1 MKKDIKDIIQ
11 AKAKASLTNT
21 LLNDEGIKKNIVIL
35 PVLKDLIRPLDN
47 DEIGQLKA
55 NILANG
61 CQDSLKVWQTTQKV
75 INTDSATNEEQFVLI
90 DGHNRYKICT
100 ENNVSFAV
108 SIMKFQSLDDVI
120 SWMIDLQLG
129 RRNMSPNE
137 IAYYRGLK
145 YNQEKKI
152 EKTDN
157 FSSTGTSLKTSQKLA
172 EQYGINEKT
181 IRRDAEFAKGVES
194 LSPELKRDFLNG
206 NVKVPKKDIEELG
219 KADVKEKVSTIEAII
234 TYIAPK
240 KDIQTPRVEKI
251 VPLVVTNKSER
262 IREKVKNANDFDITV
277 KISGRFLVNNE
288 LVDIWKDLRGMPKE
302 TVIDESFEDSIS
314 IYQASFLGLI
324 KEL

>member
-11 AKAKASLTNT
+11 AKAKASITNT

-35 PVLKDLIRPLDN
+35 PILKDLIRPLDKE
-47 DEIGQLKA
+47 EIEQLKA

-61 CQDSLKVWQTTQKV
+61 CQDSLKIWQTTQKV
-75 INTDSATNEEQFVLI
+75 INPDATTNEEQFVLI

-152 EKTDN
+152 EKTGN
-157 FSSTGTSLKTSQKLA
+157 FTLTGKSTKTSQKLA
-172 EQYGINEKT
+172 ALYGINEKT
-181 IRRDAEFAKGVES
+181 IRRDAEFAKGIES
-194 LSPELKRDFLNG
+194 LSTELKRDFLNG
-206 NVKVPKKDIEELG
+206 NIKVSKKDIEALG
-219 KADVKEKVSTIEAII
+219 KAEIIEKANTVEAIT
-234 TYIAPK
+234 TYISPK
-240 KDIQTPRVEKI
+240 KEVKVEKKI
-251 VPLVVTNKSER
+251 PLIITEKIDK
-262 IREKVKNANDFDITV
+262 IREKVKTANDFDITI
-277 KISGRFLVNNE
+277 KISGRFLVENN
-288 LVDIWKDLRGMPKE
+288 LVSLWKELRGFSDE
-302 TVIDESFEDSIS
+302 ILIDETFEDSIS
-314 IYQASFLGLI
+314 IFQAPTLGLI
-324 KEL
+324 KEI

>member
-1 MKKDIKDIIQ
+1 MKKDIKNIIQ
-11 AKAKASLTNT
+11 TKAKASLTNT

-35 PVLKDLIRPLDN
+35 PVVKDLIRPLNN
-47 DEIGQLKA
+47 DEMAQLKA
-55 NILANG
+55 NILSNG

-75 INTDSATNEEQFVLI
+75 INSDSATNEEQFVLI

-129 RRNMSPNE
+129 RRNMSLNE
-137 IAYYRGLK
+137 ISYYRGLK

-181 IRRDAEFAKGVES
+181 IRRDAEFSKGVER

-206 NVKVPKKDIEELG
+206 NVKVSKKDIEELG
-219 KADVKEKVSTIEAII
+219 KADVKEKVSTIEAIT
-234 TYIAPK
+234 TYITPKRDVQAPK
-240 KDIQTPRVEKI
+240 VETI
-251 VPLVVTNKSER
+251 VPLVITNKSEI
-262 IREKVKNANDFDITV
+262 IREKVKNTNDFDITV

-288 LVDIWKDLRGMPKE
+288 LVDIWKDLRGIPKE
-302 TVIDESFEDSIS
+302 TLIDESFEDSIS
-314 IYQASFLGLI
+314 IHQAPILGLI

>member
-1 MKKDIKDIIQ
+1 MKKNIKNIIQ

-47 DEIGQLKA
+47 DEMAQLKA
-55 NILANG
+55 NILSNG
-61 CQDSLKVWQTTQKV
+61 CQDSLKIWQTTQKI
-75 INTDSATNEEQFVLI
+75 INSDSATNEEQFVLI

-129 RRNMSPNE
+129 RRNMSLNE
-137 IAYYRGLK
+137 ISYYRGLK

-194 LSPELKRDFLNG
+194 LSQELKRDFLSG
-206 NVKVPKKDIEELG
+206 NVKVTKKDIEELG
-219 KADVKEKVSTIEAII
+219 KADTREKVSTIEAIKN
-234 TYIAPK
+234 YIAPK
-240 KDIQTPRVEKI
+240 KDIQVPKVKKVI
-251 VPLVVTNKSER
+251 PLVTTNKSER

-288 LVDIWKDLRGMPKE
+288 LVDIWKDLRGISKE

-314 IYQASFLGLI
+314 IYQAPILGLI

>member
-1 MKKDIKDIIQ
+1 MKKDIRDIIQ
-11 AKAKASLTNT
+11 AKAKASVTNN
-21 LLNDEGIKKNIVIL
+21 LLNDEGIKKNIIIL

-47 DEIGQLKA
+47 DEIELLKS
-55 NILANG
+55 NILTNG

-75 INTDSATNEEQFVLI
+75 INPLSVTNEEQFVLI

-108 SIMKFQSLDDVI
+108 SIMKFQAIDDVI

-145 YNQEKKI
+145 YNQEKKL

-157 FSSTGTSLKTSQKLA
+157 FSTVGTTLKTAQKLA
-172 EQYGINEKT
+172 QQYGINEKT

-194 LSPELKRDFLNG
+194 LSRDLKRDFLNG
-206 NVKVPKKDIEELG
+206 NVKVAKKDLEELG
-219 KADVKEKVSTIEAII
+219 KISIIEKIDTVEAIT
-234 TYIAPK
+234 TYISPK
-240 KDIQTPRVEKI
+240 KLEKFI
-251 VPLVVTNKSER
+251 NPISLTFKDKTETV
-262 IREKVKNANDFDITV
+262 REKVRNAKDFDITI
-277 KISGRFLVNNE
+277 KISGRFLVENS
-288 LVDIWKDLRGMPKE
+288 LVDIWKDMRGISE
-302 TVIDESFEDSIS
+302 NVLINESFEDSIS
-314 IYQASFLGLI
+314 LDQAPMLGLI

>member
-21 LLNDEGIKKNIVIL
+21 LLNDEGIKKNIIIL

-61 CQDSLKVWQTTQKV
+61 CQDSLKIWQTTQKI
-75 INTDSATNEEQFVLI
+75 INPDSVTNEEQFVLI

-157 FSSTGTSLKTSQKLA
+157 FSSSGTSEKTSQKLA
-172 EQYGINEKT
+172 KQYGINEKT

-206 NVKVPKKDIEELG
+206 NVRVPKKDIEELG
-219 KADVKEKVSTIEAII
+219 KTDIREKISTIEAIT

-240 KDIQTPRVEKI
+240 KDVKTPKVEKI
-251 VPLVVTNKSER
+251 VPLVITNKSER

-277 KISGRFLVNNE
+277 KISGRFLVTNE
-288 LVDIWKDLRGMPKE
+288 LVDIWKDLRGMSKD
-302 TVIDESFEDSIS
+302 TIIDESFEDSIS
-314 IYQASFLGLI
+314 IYQAPFLGLI

>member
-1 MKKDIKDIIQ
+1 MKKNIQDIIQ
-11 AKAKASLTNT
+11 AKAKASITNT

-35 PVLKDLIRPLDN
+35 PILKDLIRPLDN

-75 INTDSATNEEQFVLI
+75 INPDSATNEEQFVLI

-108 SIMKFQSLDDVI
+108 SILKFQSLDDVI

-206 NVKVPKKDIEELG
+206 NVKVSKRDIEELG
-219 KADVKEKVSTIEAII
+219 KADVREKVNTIEAIT

-240 KDIQTPRVEKI
+240 KDIQIPKVEKI

-314 IYQASFLGLI
+314 IYQAPFLGLI

>member
-1 MKKDIKDIIQ
+1 MKKNIQDIIQ
-11 AKAKASLTNT
+11 AKAKASITNT
-21 LLNDEGIKKNIVIL
+21 LLNDEGIKKNIIVL
-35 PVLKDLIRPLDN
+35 PILKDLIRPLDN

-75 INTDSATNEEQFVLI
+75 INSDSATNQEQFVLI
-90 DGHNRYKICT
+90 DGHNRYKICI

-172 EQYGINEKT
+172 ERYGINEKT

-206 NVKVPKKDIEELG
+206 NVKVSKKDIEELG
-219 KADVKEKVSTIEAII
+219 KTDVKEKVSTIEAIT

-240 KDIQTPRVEKI
+240 KDIQAPKVEKI
-251 VPLVVTNKSER
+251 VPLVITNKSER

-314 IYQASFLGLI
+314 IYQAPFLGLI

>member
-1 MKKDIKDIIQ
+1 MKKDIKNIIQ

-47 DEIGQLKA
+47 DEMAQLKA
-55 NILANG
+55 NILSNG
-61 CQDSLKVWQTTQKV
+61 CQDSLKIWQTTQKI
-75 INTDSATNEEQFVLI
+75 INSDSATNEEQFVLI

-129 RRNMSPNE
+129 RRNMSLNE
-137 IAYYRGLK
+137 ISYYRGLK

-194 LSPELKRDFLNG
+194 LSQELKRDFLSG
-206 NVKVPKKDIEELG
+206 NVKVTKKDIEELG
-219 KADVKEKVSTIEAII
+219 KADTREKVSTIEAIKN
-234 TYIAPK
+234 YIAPK
-240 KDIQTPRVEKI
+240 KDIQVPKVKKVI
-251 VPLVVTNKSER
+251 PLVTTNKSER

-288 LVDIWKDLRGMPKE
+288 LVDIWKDLRGISKE

-314 IYQASFLGLI
+314 IYQAPILGLI

>member
-1 MKKDIKDIIQ
+1 MKKDIKNIIQ

-47 DEIGQLKA
+47 DEMAQLKA
-55 NILANG
+55 NILSNG
-61 CQDSLKVWQTTQKV
+61 CQDSLKIWQTTQKI
-75 INTDSATNEEQFVLI
+75 INSDSATNEEQFVLI

-129 RRNMSPNE
+129 RRNMSLNE
-137 IAYYRGLK
+137 ISYYRGLK

-194 LSPELKRDFLNG
+194 LSQELKRDFLSG
-206 NVKVPKKDIEELG
+206 NVKVTKKDIEELG
-219 KADVKEKVSTIEAII
+219 KADTREKVSTIEAIK

-240 KDIQTPRVEKI
+240 KDIQVPKVKKVI
-251 VPLVVTNKSER
+251 PLVITNKSER

-288 LVDIWKDLRGMPKE
+288 LVDIWKDLRGISKE

-314 IYQASFLGLI
+314 IYQAPILGLI

>member
-1 MKKDIKDIIQ
+1 MKKDIKNIIQ
-11 AKAKASLTNT
+11 VKAKASLTNT

-35 PVLKDLIRPLDN
+35 PVLKDLIRPLEN
-47 DEIGQLKA
+47 DEIEQLKA
-55 NILANG
+55 NILTNG
-61 CQDSLKVWQTTQKV
+61 CQDSLKIWQTTQKI
-75 INTDSATNEEQFVLI
+75 INPNSESNEEQFVLI

-100 ENNVSFAV
+100 ENNISFAV

-157 FSSTGTSLKTSQKLA
+157 FSSTGTTLKTSQKLA

-206 NVKVPKKDIEELG
+206 NVKVSKKDIEELG
-219 KADVKEKVSTIEAII
+219 RADVTEKIETVEAIT

-240 KDIQTPRVEKI
+240 KGVIITKTEKS
-251 VPLVVTNKSER
+251 VPLIIVDKTEK
-262 IREKVKNANDFDITV
+262 IREKVKNANDFDITI
-277 KISGRFLVNNE
+277 KISGRFLVSND
-288 LVDIWKDLRGMPKE
+288 LVEIWKDLRGMPKE
-302 TVIDESFEDSIS
+302 ILIDESFEDSIP
-314 IYQASFLGLI
+314 IYQAPFLGLV

>member
-1 MKKDIKDIIQ
+1 MKKNIQDIIQ
-11 AKAKASLTNT
+11 AKAKASVTNT
-21 LLNDEGIKKNIVIL
+21 LLNDEGIKKNITIL
-35 PVLKDLIRPLDN
+35 PILKDLIRPLGI
-47 DEIGQLKA
+47 DEIEQLKV

-61 CQDSLKVWQTTQKV
+61 CQDSLKVWQTTQKI
-75 INTDSATNEEQFVLI
+75 INPLSLTNGEQFVLI
-90 DGHNRYKICT
+90 DGHNRYKICI

-157 FSSTGTSLKTSQKLA
+157 FSSTGTFLKTSQKLA

-194 LSPELKRDFLNG
+194 LSQELKRDFLNG
-206 NVKVPKKDIEELG
+206 NVKVSKRTIEELG
-219 KADVKEKVSTIEAII
+219 KADVREKVSTVEAIT
-234 TYIAPK
+234 TYIAPV
-240 KDIQTPRVEKI
+240 KDIQTPKVEKI

-277 KISGRFLVNNE
+277 RISGRFLVNND
-288 LVDIWKDLRGMPKE
+288 LVDVWKDLRGMPKE

-314 IYQASFLGLI
+314 IHQAPILGLI

>member
-1 MKKDIKDIIQ
+1 MKKDIKNIIQ

-47 DEIGQLKA
+47 DEMAQLKA
-55 NILANG
+55 NILSNG
-61 CQDSLKVWQTTQKV
+61 CQDSLKIWQTTQKI
-75 INTDSATNEEQFVLI
+75 INSDSATNEEQFVLI

-129 RRNMSPNE
+129 RRNMSLNE
-137 IAYYRGLK
+137 ISYYRGLK

-194 LSPELKRDFLNG
+194 LSQELKRDFLSG
-206 NVKVPKKDIEELG
+206 NVKVTKKDIEELG
-219 KADVKEKVSTIEAII
+219 KADTREKVSTIEAIKN
-234 TYIAPK
+234 YIAPK
-240 KDIQTPRVEKI
+240 KDIQVPKVKKVI
-251 VPLVVTNKSER
+251 PLVTTNKSER
-262 IREKVKNANDFDITV
+262 IREKVKNAKDFDITV

-288 LVDIWKDLRGMPKE
+288 LVDIWKDLRGISKE

-314 IYQASFLGLI
+314 IYQAPILGLI

>member
-1 MKKDIKDIIQ
+1 MKKNIQDIIQ
-11 AKAKASLTNT
+11 AKAKASITNT
-21 LLNDEGIKKNIVIL
+21 LLNDEGIKKNITIL
-35 PVLKDLIRPLDN
+35 PILKDLIRPLGI
-47 DEIGQLKA
+47 DEIEQLKV

-61 CQDSLKVWQTTQKV
+61 CQDSLKVWQTTQKI
-75 INTDSATNEEQFVLI
+75 INPLSLTNGEQFVLI
-90 DGHNRYKICT
+90 DGHNRYKICI

-157 FSSTGTSLKTSQKLA
+157 FSSTGTFLKTSQKLA

-194 LSPELKRDFLNG
+194 LSQELKRDFLNG
-206 NVKVPKKDIEELG
+206 NVKVSKRTIEELG
-219 KADVKEKVSTIEAII
+219 KADVREKVSTVEAIT
-234 TYIAPK
+234 TYIAPV
-240 KDIQTPRVEKI
+240 KDIQTPKVEKI

-277 KISGRFLVNNE
+277 RISGRFLVNND
-288 LVDIWKDLRGMPKE
+288 LVDVWKDLRGMPKE

-314 IYQASFLGLI
+314 IHQAPILGLI

>member
-1 MKKDIKDIIQ
+1 MKKDIKNIIQ
-11 AKAKASLTNT
+11 TKAKASLTNT

-35 PVLKDLIRPLDN
+35 PVVKDLIRPLNN
-47 DEIGQLKA
+47 DEMAQLKA
-55 NILANG
+55 NILSNG

-75 INTDSATNEEQFVLI
+75 INSDSATNEEQFVLI

-108 SIMKFQSLDDVI
+108 SIMKFQSLDNVI

-157 FSSTGTSLKTSQKLA
+157 FSSVGTSLKTSQKLA

-181 IRRDAEFAKGVES
+181 IRRDAEFAIGVES

-206 NVKVPKKDIEELG
+206 SVKVSKKDIEELG
-219 KADVKEKVSTIEAII
+219 KADVREKVNTIEAIT
-234 TYIAPK
+234 TYIASK
-240 KDIQTPRVEKI
+240 KDIQVPKVEKI
-251 VPLVVTNKSER
+251 VPLVITNKSER

-277 KISGRFLVNNE
+277 RISGRFLVNNE
-288 LVDIWKDLRGMPKE
+288 LVDIWKDLRGMSTE

-314 IYQASFLGLI
+314 IYQAPILGLI

>member
-1 MKKDIKDIIQ
+1 MKKDIKNIIQ

-35 PVLKDLIRPLDN
+35 PVLKNLIRPLDN
-47 DEIGQLKA
+47 DEMAQLKA
-55 NILANG
+55 NILSNG
-61 CQDSLKVWQTTQKV
+61 CQDSLKIWQTTQKI
-75 INTDSATNEEQFVLI
+75 INSDSATNEEQFVLI

-120 SWMIDLQLG
+120 SWMIDFQLG
-129 RRNMSPNE
+129 RRNMSLNE
-137 IAYYRGLK
+137 ISYYRGLK

-194 LSPELKRDFLNG
+194 LSQELKRDFLSG
-206 NVKVPKKDIEELG
+206 NVKVTKKDIEELG
-219 KADVKEKVSTIEAII
+219 KADTREKVSTIEAIK

-240 KDIQTPRVEKI
+240 KDIQVPKVKKVI
-251 VPLVVTNKSER
+251 PLVTTDKSER

-288 LVDIWKDLRGMPKE
+288 LVDIWKDLRGMSTE

-314 IYQASFLGLI
+314 IYQAPILGLI

>member
-1 MKKDIKDIIQ
+1 MKKDIKNIIQ

-35 PVLKDLIRPLDN
+35 SVLKDLIRPLDN
-47 DEIGQLKA
+47 DEMAQLKA
-55 NILANG
+55 NILSNG
-61 CQDSLKVWQTTQKV
+61 CQDSLKIWQTTQKI
-75 INTDSATNEEQFVLI
+75 INSDSATNEEQFVLI

-129 RRNMSPNE
+129 RRNMSLNE
-137 IAYYRGLK
+137 ISYYRGLK

-194 LSPELKRDFLNG
+194 LSQELKRDFLSG
-206 NVKVPKKDIEELG
+206 NVKVTKKDIEELG
-219 KADVKEKVSTIEAII
+219 KADTREKVSTIEAIKN
-234 TYIAPK
+234 YIAPK
-240 KDIQTPRVEKI
+240 KDIQVPKVKKVI
-251 VPLVVTNKSER
+251 PLVTTNKSER
-262 IREKVKNANDFDITV
+262 IREKVKNAKDFDITV

-288 LVDIWKDLRGMPKE
+288 LVDIWKDLRGISKE

-314 IYQASFLGLI
+314 IYQAPILGLI

>member
-1 MKKDIKDIIQ
+1 MKKNIQDIIQ

-35 PVLKDLIRPLDN
+35 PILKDLIRPLDK
-47 DEIGQLKA
+47 DEIEQLKA

-61 CQDSLKVWQTTQKV
+61 CQDSLKIWQTTQKV
-75 INTDSATNEEQFVLI
+75 INPDATTNEEQFVLI

-100 ENNVSFAV
+100 ENNIQFAV
-108 SIMKFQSLDDVI
+108 SILKFQSLDDVI

-152 EKTDN
+152 EKTHN
-157 FSSTGTSLKTSQKLA
+157 FSPTGTSVKTSQKLA

-194 LSPELKRDFLNG
+194 LSSELKREYLNG
-206 NVKVPKKDIEELG
+206 KVKVPKKDIEELG
-219 KADVKEKVSTIEAII
+219 RVNLHEKIETVEAIT

-240 KDIQTPRVEKI
+240 KDLKSVKIEKSVPLFNTDKTEKI
-251 VPLVVTNKSER
+251 RQQIKH
-262 IREKVKNANDFDITV
+262 ANDSDILIKV
-277 KISGRFLVNNE
+277 SGIFLVRNN
-288 LVDIWKDLRGMPKE
+288 LVDIWKDLRGIPTE
-302 TVIDESFEDSIS
+302 TLIDESFEDSIS
-314 IYQASFLGLI
+314 LHQAPLLGLV

>member
-1 MKKDIKDIIQ
+1 MKKDIKNIIQ
-11 AKAKASLTNT
+11 TKAKASLTNT

-35 PVLKDLIRPLDN
+35 PVFKDLIRPLDN
-47 DEIGQLKA
+47 DEMAQLKA
-55 NILANG
+55 NILSNG
-61 CQDSLKVWQTTQKV
+61 CQDSLKIWQTTQKI
-75 INTDSATNEEQFVLI
+75 INSDSATNEEQFVLI

-129 RRNMSPNE
+129 RRNMSLNE
-137 IAYYRGLK
+137 ISYYRGLK

-194 LSPELKRDFLNG
+194 LSQELKRDFLSG
-206 NVKVPKKDIEELG
+206 NVKVTKKDIEELG
-219 KADVKEKVSTIEAII
+219 KADTREKVSTIEAIK
-234 TYIAPK
+234 TYITPK
-240 KDIQTPRVEKI
+240 KDIQAPKVKKVI
-251 VPLVVTNKSER
+251 PLVTTNKSER

-288 LVDIWKDLRGMPKE
+288 LVDIWKDLRGISKE

-314 IYQASFLGLI
+314 IYQAPILGLI

>member
-1 MKKDIKDIIQ
+1 MKKDIKNIIQ

-47 DEIGQLKA
+47 DEMAQLKA
-55 NILANG
+55 NILSNG
-61 CQDSLKVWQTTQKV
+61 CQDSLKIWQTTQKI
-75 INTDSATNEEQFVLI
+75 INSDSATNEEQFVLI

-129 RRNMSPNE
+129 RRNMSLNE
-137 IAYYRGLK
+137 ISYYRGLK

-194 LSPELKRDFLNG
+194 LSQELKRDFLSG
-206 NVKVPKKDIEELG
+206 NVKVTKKDIEELG
-219 KADVKEKVSTIEAII
+219 KADTREKVSTIEAIK

-240 KDIQTPRVEKI
+240 KDIQVPKVKKVI
-251 VPLVVTNKSER
+251 PLVITNKSER

-288 LVDIWKDLRGMPKE
+288 LVDIWKDLRGIPKE
-302 TVIDESFEDSIS
+302 TLIDESFEDSIS
-314 IYQASFLGLI
+314 IHQAPILGLI

>member
-1 MKKDIKDIIQ
+1 MKKDIRDIIQ
-11 AKAKASLTNT
+11 AKAKASVTNT
-21 LLNDEGIKKNIVIL
+21 LLNDEGIKKNIIIL
-35 PVLKDLIRPLDN
+35 PILKDLIRPLDS
-47 DEIGQLKA
+47 DEMEQLKT
-55 NILANG
+55 NILVNG
-61 CQDSLKVWQTTQKV
+61 CQDSLKIWQTSQKV
-75 INTDSATNEEQFVLI
+75 ISPDSVSNEEQFVLI

-129 RRNMSPNE
+129 RRNMSSNE

-152 EKTDN
+152 EKSGN
-157 FSSTGTSLKTSQKLA
+157 FSSTGISTKTSQKLA

-206 NVKVPKKDIEELG
+206 NLKVPKKDLEELG
-219 KADVKEKVSTIEAII
+219 KAGIEAKIETLEAI
-234 TYIAPK
+234 TTYISSK
-240 KDIQTPRVEKI
+240 KDTKVANTEKI
-251 VPLVVTNKSER
+251 VPLIISTKTEK
-262 IREKVKNANDFDITV
+262 IREKVKNAADSDIT
-277 KISGRFLVNNE
+277 IRILGRFLVENE
-288 LVDIWKDLRGMPKE
+288 LVDIWKDLRGIPKE
-302 TVIDESFEDSIS
+302 TLIDESFEDSIS
-314 IYQASFLGLI
+314 IDKAPLLGLV

>member
-35 PVLKDLIRPLDN
+35 PVLKDLIRSLDN

-61 CQDSLKVWQTTQKV
+61 CQDSLKIWQTTQKA
-75 INTDSATNEEQFVLI
+75 INPDSTTNEEQFVLI

-100 ENNVSFAV
+100 ENNISFAI

-157 FSSTGTSLKTSQKLA
+157 FSSIGTSLKTSQKLA

-181 IRRDAEFAKGVES
+181 IRRDAEFAKGVER

-219 KADVKEKVSTIEAII
+219 KADVKEKVSTIEAIT

-240 KDIQTPRVEKI
+240 KDIQAPIVEKI
-251 VPLVVTNKSER
+251 VPLVITNKSER

-277 KISGRFLVNNE
+277 RISGRFLVNNE
-288 LVDIWKDLRGMPKE
+288 LVDIWKDLRGLPKE
-302 TVIDESFEDSIS
+302 TLIDESFEDSIS
-314 IYQASFLGLI
+314 IYQAPILGLI

>member
-1 MKKDIKDIIQ
+1 MKKNIQDIIQ

-35 PVLKDLIRPLDN
+35 PILKDLIRPLEN
-47 DEIGQLKA
+47 DEIEQLKA

-61 CQDSLKVWQTTQKV
+61 CQDSLKIWQTTQKV
-75 INTDSATNEEQFVLI
+75 INPDATTNDEQFVMI
-90 DGHNRYKICT
+90 DGHNRYKICA

-108 SIMKFQSLDDVI
+108 SIMKFQSLDDVV

-137 IAYYRGLK
+137 ISYYRGLK

-157 FSSTGTSLKTSQKLA
+157 FSSTGTSIKTSQKLA

-181 IRRDAEFAKGVES
+181 IRRDAEFAKGIES

-206 NVKVPKKDIEELG
+206 NVKVAKKDIEELG
-219 KADVKEKVSTIEAII
+219 KAGVREKIETVEGLT

-240 KDIQTPRVEKI
+240 KYVKVTKIEKA
-251 VPLVVTNKSER
+251 VPLMITDKTEK
-262 IREKVKNANDFDITV
+262 IREKVKNANDFDITI
-277 KISGRFLVNNE
+277 KISGRFLVSND
-288 LVDIWKDLRGMPKE
+288 LVDIWKDLRGISKE
-302 TVIDESFEDSIS
+302 TLIDESFEDSIS
-314 IYQASFLGLI
+314 IYQAPFLGLV

>member
-11 AKAKASLTNT
+11 VKAKASLTNT

-35 PVLKDLIRPLDN
+35 PVLKDLIRSLDN

-61 CQDSLKVWQTTQKV
+61 CQDSLKIWQTTQKV
-75 INTDSATNEEQFVLI
+75 IDPDSATNKEQFVLI

-108 SIMKFQSLDDVI
+108 SIMKFQSLNDVI

-157 FSSTGTSLKTSQKLA
+157 FSSIGTSLKTSQKLA

-181 IRRDAEFAKGVES
+181 IRRDAEFAKGVEK

-219 KADVKEKVSTIEAII
+219 KADVKEKVITIEAIT

-240 KDIQTPRVEKI
+240 RDIQAPKVEKI
-251 VPLVVTNKSER
+251 FPLVITNKSER

-288 LVDIWKDLRGMPKE
+288 LVDIWKDLRGIPNE
-302 TVIDESFEDSIS
+302 TLIDESFEDSIS
-314 IYQASFLGLI
+314 IHQAPILGLI

>member
-1 MKKDIKDIIQ
+1 MKKNIQDIIQ
-11 AKAKASLTNT
+11 AKAKASVTNT
-21 LLNDEGIKKNIVIL
+21 LLNDEGIKKNITIL
-35 PVLKDLIRPLDN
+35 PILKDLIRPLGI
-47 DEIGQLKA
+47 DEIEQLKV

-61 CQDSLKVWQTTQKV
+61 CQDSLKVWQTTQKI
-75 INTDSATNEEQFVLI
+75 INPLSLTNGEQFVLI
-90 DGHNRYKICT
+90 DGHNRYKICI

-157 FSSTGTSLKTSQKLA
+157 FSSTGTFLKTSQKLA

-194 LSPELKRDFLNG
+194 LSQELKRDFLNG
-206 NVKVPKKDIEELG
+206 NVKVSKRTIEELG
-219 KADVKEKVSTIEAII
+219 KADVREKVSTVEAIT
-234 TYIAPK
+234 TYIAPV
-240 KDIQTPRVEKI
+240 KDIQTPKVEKI

-277 KISGRFLVNNE
+277 RISGRFLVNND
-288 LVDIWKDLRGMPKE
+288 LVDVWKDLRGMPKE

-314 IYQASFLGLI
+314 IYQAPILGLI

>member
-1 MKKDIKDIIQ
+1 MKKNIQDIIQ
-11 AKAKASLTNT
+11 AKAKASITNT

-35 PVLKDLIRPLDN
+35 PILKDLIRPLDN

-75 INTDSATNEEQFVLI
+75 INPDSATNEEQFVLI

-206 NVKVPKKDIEELG
+206 NVKVSKKNIEDLG
-219 KADVKEKVSTIEAII
+219 KADVREKVNTIEAIT

-240 KDIQTPRVEKI
+240 KDIQIPKVEKI

-302 TVIDESFEDSIS
+302 TVIDELFEDSIS
-314 IYQASFLGLI
+314 IYQAPFLGLI

>member
-11 AKAKASLTNT
+11 AKAKASITNT

-35 PVLKDLIRPLDN
+35 PILKDLVRPLDK
-47 DEIGQLKA
+47 DEIEQLKA

-61 CQDSLKVWQTTQKV
+61 CQDSLKIWQTTQKV
-75 INTDSATNEEQFVLI
+75 INPDVATNEEQFVLI

-152 EKTDN
+152 EKTGN
-157 FSSTGTSLKTSQKLA
+157 FTLTGKSTKTSQKLA
-172 EQYGINEKT
+172 AQYGINEKT
-181 IRRDAEFAKGVES
+181 IRRDAEFAKGIES
-194 LSPELKRDFLNG
+194 LSTELKRDFLNG
-206 NVKVPKKDIEELG
+206 NIKVSKKDIEELG
-219 KADVKEKVSTIEAII
+219 KAEIIEKINTVEAITTYLSPRKEVKTEKKIPLII
-234 TYIAPK
+234 T
-240 KDIQTPRVEKI
+240 EKI
-251 VPLVVTNKSER
+251 EK
-262 IREKVKNANDFDITV
+262 IREKVKNANDFDITI
-277 KISGRFLVNNE
+277 KISGRFLVENN
-288 LVDIWKDLRGMPKE
+288 LVILWKELRGFSDE
-302 TVIDESFEDSIS
+302 ILIDETFEDSIS
-314 IYQASFLGLI
+314 IFQAPALGLI
-324 KEL
+324 KEI

>member
-35 PVLKDLIRPLDN
+35 PVLKDLIRPLEN

-61 CQDSLKVWQTTQKV
+61 CQDSLKIWQTTQKV
-75 INTDSATNEEQFVLI
+75 INPDSATNEEQFVLI

-206 NVKVPKKDIEELG
+206 NVKVSKKDIEELG
-219 KADVKEKVSTIEAII
+219 RADVREKVNTIEAIT

-240 KDIQTPRVEKI
+240 KDIQTPKVEKI
-251 VPLVVTNKSER
+251 VPLVVTNKSEK

-277 KISGRFLVNNE
+277 RISGRFLVNNE
-288 LVDIWKDLRGMPKE
+288 LVDIWKDLRGIPKE

-314 IYQASFLGLI
+314 IYQAPILGLI

>member
-11 AKAKASLTNT
+11 AKAKASVTNNLLT
-21 LLNDEGIKKNIVIL
+21 DEGIKKNIVIL
-35 PVLKDLIRPLDN
+35 PILKDLIRPLDN
-47 DEIGQLKA
+47 DEIEQLKA

-61 CQDSLKVWQTTQKV
+61 CQDSLKIWQTTQK
-75 INTDSATNEEQFVLI
+75 IITPDSLTNEEQFVLI

-100 ENNVSFAV
+100 ENNLPFAV

-157 FSSTGTSLKTSQKLA
+157 FSATGASLKTSQKLA

-206 NVKVPKKDIEELG
+206 KVKVAKKDLEELG
-219 KADVKEKVSTIEAII
+219 KIGVSQKINTAEEII
-234 TYIAPK
+234 TYINPK
-240 KDIQTPRVEKI
+240 KDTPFTKGKI
-251 VPLVVTNKSER
+251 ESV
-262 IREKVKNANDFDITV
+262 REKVRNAKDEDITV
-277 KISGRFLVNNE
+277 TVSGRFLLEND
-288 LVDIWKDLRGMPKE
+288 LVEIWKDLRKLPV
-302 TVIDESFEDSIS
+302 TTLIDEVFEDTIS
-314 IYQASFLGLI
+314 IIQAQTIGLI

>member
-1 MKKDIKDIIQ
+1 MKKDIKNIIQ

-35 PVLKDLIRPLDN
+35 PVFKDLIRPLDN
-47 DEIGQLKA
+47 DEMAQLKA
-55 NILANG
+55 NILSNG
-61 CQDSLKVWQTTQKV
+61 CQDSLKIWQTTQKI
-75 INTDSATNEEQFVLI
+75 INSDSATNEEQFVLI

-129 RRNMSPNE
+129 RRNMSLNE
-137 IAYYRGLK
+137 ISYYRGLK

-194 LSPELKRDFLNG
+194 LSQELKRDFLSG
-206 NVKVPKKDIEELG
+206 NVKVTKKDIEELG
-219 KADVKEKVSTIEAII
+219 KADTREKVSTIEAIKN
-234 TYIAPK
+234 YIAPK
-240 KDIQTPRVEKI
+240 KDIQVPKVKKVI
-251 VPLVVTNKSER
+251 PLVTTNKSER
-262 IREKVKNANDFDITV
+262 IREKVKNAKDFDITV

-288 LVDIWKDLRGMPKE
+288 LVDIWKDLRGISKE

-314 IYQASFLGLI
+314 IYQAPILGLI

>member
-11 AKAKASLTNT
+11 AKAKASMTNT

-35 PVLKDLIRPLDN
+35 PVFKDLIRPLN
-47 DEIGQLKA
+47 HDEIEQLKA

-61 CQDSLKVWQTTQKV
+61 CQDSLKIWQTTQKV
-75 INTDSATNEEQFVLI
+75 INPDSITNDEQFVLI
-90 DGHNRYKICT
+90 DGHNRYKICK
-100 ENNVSFAV
+100 ENNISFAI

-206 NVKVPKKDIEELG
+206 NVKVSKKDIEELG
-219 KADVKEKVSTIEAII
+219 KADLKEKVSTIEAIT

-240 KDIQTPRVEKI
+240 KDTQTPRVEKI

-262 IREKVKNANDFDITV
+262 VREKIKNANDFDITV
-277 KISGRFLVNNE
+277 RISGRFLVNNE

-314 IYQASFLGLI
+314 IYQAPFLGLI

>member
-11 AKAKASLTNT
+11 AKAKASLTNM

-35 PVLKDLIRPLDN
+35 PVLKDLIRSLDN

-61 CQDSLKVWQTTQKV
+61 CQDSLKIWQTTQKV
-75 INTDSATNEEQFVLI
+75 INPDSATNKEQFVLI

-157 FSSTGTSLKTSQKLA
+157 FSSIGTSLRTSQKLA

-181 IRRDAEFAKGVES
+181 IRRDAEFSKGVER

-206 NVKVPKKDIEELG
+206 NVKVSKKDIEELG
-219 KADVKEKVSTIEAII
+219 KADVKEKVSTIEAIT
-234 TYIAPK
+234 TYITPKRDVQAPK
-240 KDIQTPRVEKI
+240 VETI
-251 VPLVVTNKSER
+251 VPLVITNKSEI
-262 IREKVKNANDFDITV
+262 IREKVKNTNDFDITV

-288 LVDIWKDLRGMPKE
+288 LVDIWKDLRGIPKE
-302 TVIDESFEDSIS
+302 TLIDESFEDSIS
-314 IYQASFLGLI
+314 IHQAPILGLI

>member
-1 MKKDIKDIIQ
+1 MKKNIQDIIQ

-35 PVLKDLIRPLDN
+35 PILKDLIRPLEN
-47 DEIGQLKA
+47 EEIEQLKA
-55 NILANG
+55 NILVNG
-61 CQDSLKVWQTTQKV
+61 CQDSLKIWQTTQKV
-75 INTDSATNEEQFVLI
+75 INPDSATNEEQFVLI
-90 DGHNRYKICT
+90 DGHNRYKICS
-100 ENNVSFAV
+100 ENNTSFAV

-157 FSSTGTSLKTSQKLA
+157 FSSTGTSIKTSQKLA

-194 LSPELKRDFLNG
+194 LSPQLKREFLNG
-206 NVKVPKKDIEELG
+206 NVKVAKKDIEELG
-219 KADVKEKVSTIEAII
+219 KAGVKEKIETVEAIT

-240 KDIQTPRVEKI
+240 KNIKVTKIEKT
-251 VPLVVTNKSER
+251 VPLIITDKAEK
-262 IREKVKNANDFDITV
+262 IREKVKNAYESDITI
-277 KISGRFLVNNE
+277 KISGRFLISND
-288 LVDIWKDLRGMPKE
+288 LVDIWKDLRGISKE
-302 TVIDESFEDSIS
+302 TLIEESFEDSIS
-314 IYQASFLGLI
+314 IYQAPFLGLV

>member
-1 MKKDIKDIIQ
+1 MKKDIKNIIQ
-11 AKAKASLTNT
+11 TKAKASLTNT

-35 PVLKDLIRPLDN
+35 PVFKDLIRPLDN
-47 DEIGQLKA
+47 DEMAQLKA
-55 NILANG
+55 NILSNG
-61 CQDSLKVWQTTQKV
+61 CQDSLKIWQTTQKI
-75 INTDSATNEEQFVLI
+75 INSDSATNEEQFVLI

-129 RRNMSPNE
+129 RRNMSLNE
-137 IAYYRGLK
+137 ISYYRGLK

-194 LSPELKRDFLNG
+194 LSQELKRDFLSG
-206 NVKVPKKDIEELG
+206 NVKVTKKDIEELG
-219 KADVKEKVSTIEAII
+219 KADTREKVSTIEAIKN
-234 TYIAPK
+234 YIAPK
-240 KDIQTPRVEKI
+240 KDIQVPKVKKVI
-251 VPLVVTNKSER
+251 PLVTTNKSER
-262 IREKVKNANDFDITV
+262 IREKVKNAKDFDITV

-288 LVDIWKDLRGMPKE
+288 LVDIWKDLRGISKE

-314 IYQASFLGLI
+314 IYQAPILGLI

>member
-1 MKKDIKDIIQ
+1 MKKNIQDIIQ
-11 AKAKASLTNT
+11 AKAKASITNT

-35 PVLKDLIRPLDN
+35 PILKDLIRPLDN

-75 INTDSATNEEQFVLI
+75 INPDSATNEEQFVLI

-108 SIMKFQSLDDVI
+108 SILKFQSLDDVI

-206 NVKVPKKDIEELG
+206 NVKVSKKDIEELG
-219 KADVKEKVSTIEAII
+219 KADVREKVSTIEAIT

-240 KDIQTPRVEKI
+240 KDIQIPKVEKI

-314 IYQASFLGLI
+314 IYQAPFLGLI